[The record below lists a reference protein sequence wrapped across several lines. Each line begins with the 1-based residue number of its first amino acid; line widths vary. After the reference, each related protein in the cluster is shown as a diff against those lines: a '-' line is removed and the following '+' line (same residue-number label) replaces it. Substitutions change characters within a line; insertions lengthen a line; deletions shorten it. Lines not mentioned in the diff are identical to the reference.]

1 MCIPSGKVHSGYE
14 HTPTIHV
21 SKTCCLRLGTV
32 KFDDSC
38 EALSLKDL
46 LHALRVGAVTFDDS
60 QALSFKDLLLAF
72 RDRKV

>member
-1 MCIPSGKVHSGYE
+1 MTPKHS
-14 HTPTIHV
+14 V

-46 LHALRVGAVTFDDS
+46 LHALRVGAVTFDP
-60 QALSFKDLLLAF
+60 QALSFKHLLLAF
-72 RDRKV
+72 RDRKSLTTPVKHSV

>member
-1 MCIPSGKVHSGYE
+1 MTPKHS
-14 HTPTIHV
+14 V

-46 LHALRVGAVTFDDS
+46 LHALLVGAVTLDDS